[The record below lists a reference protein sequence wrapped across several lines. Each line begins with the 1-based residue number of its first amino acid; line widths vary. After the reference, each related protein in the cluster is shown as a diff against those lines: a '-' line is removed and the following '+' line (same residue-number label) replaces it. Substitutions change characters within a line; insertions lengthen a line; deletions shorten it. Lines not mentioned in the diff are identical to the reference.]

1 MDEDTLNLLRQS
13 RDSYGAEYEN
23 HLFEQYRI
31 CVEMADRVSSRR
43 MLANSFFAGV
53 HTTLAVAYTVLLKE
67 KVLEPS
73 LLIFVLLFALIL
85 LCYLWWKVV
94 KSYQQLNSGKYKVV
108 LALEQM
114 LPVAPYHAEW
124 IALGEGKD
132 RKLYQPLTHVE
143 KRIPACFGL
152 LYLLLTFIL
161 YFMG

>member
-1 MDEDTLNLLRQS
+1 MNEDTLNLLRKS

-73 LLIFVLLFALIL
+73 LLIFCAFCCPNTPLLL
-85 LCYLWWKVV
+85 LVE
-94 KSYQQLNSGKYKVV
+94 S
-108 LALEQM
+108 
-114 LPVAPYHAEW
+114 
-124 IALGEGKD
+124 
-132 RKLYQPLTHVE
+132 RKLVSAT
-143 KRIPACFGL
+143 
-152 LYLLLTFIL
+152 
-161 YFMG
+161 